1 MGITTTR
8 RRTDPGSAP
17 LWFAVLGPP
26 VLWAVRFGASYALL
40 PHACA
45 SGDVRPLY
53 ALTVATLLAVAAAG
67 VAGWVQWRRLAPGAR
82 GEVGAPE
89 ARARFMAVVGVL
101 GSALF
106 FAVVVLEGL
115 ALVFIDPCLTGGVPL

>member
-1 MGITTTR
+1 MGITTTPP
-8 RRTDPGSAP
+8 RTEPGSAS

-26 VLWAVRFGASYALL
+26 VLWAARFGASYALL
-40 PHACA
+40 PYACA
-45 SGDVRPLY
+45 PGDVRLLY

-67 VAGWVQWRRLAPGAR
+67 VVGWVQWRRLGPSAGAPIG
-82 GEVGAPE
+82 GPE
-89 ARARFMAVVGVL
+89 ARARFMAGLGLL

-115 ALVFIDPCLTGGVPL
+115 ALVLIDPCRTGGVPL